1 MTSVND
7 KNNFASL
14 AKNKLDFLNI
24 LCHDKSI
31 AQCLI
36 CEESDFKKYNPTETE
51 MEKLKFSQIFPHF
64 YIPNIQESTKSFISM
79 KTIYRPNIEKICK
92 TGYITFYIYCHKS
105 LVQTKYLI
113 LRYDYLL
120 TRIDTLLSGL
130 RSINNGWMGRLEF
143 AGMDDLT
150 VGNSADFV
158 GVSVTYK
165 NLEVL

>member
-1 MTSVND
+1 
-7 KNNFASL
+7 
-14 AKNKLDFLNI
+14 
-24 LCHDKSI
+24 
-31 AQCLI
+31 
-36 CEESDFKKYNPTETE
+36 
-51 MEKLKFSQIFPHF
+51 
-64 YIPNIQESTKSFISM
+64 M